1 MTDPTTALFTLAL
14 GLKDP
19 WAVQR
24 ADFDPVQRQ
33 LDLSVDFPRGSRL
46 GCPQCGSL
54 CPVHDTVDK
63 TWRHLDFF
71 QHQAFL
77 HARVPRVQCPTHGT
91 LLIEVPW
98 ARSGSGFTLLFEA
111 LVMTLVPH
119 MAMQRIAELVGET
132 DQRLWRIARHYAGAA
147 VEDRSLAD
155 VRAVGMDETAIARG
169 QRYVTVVAD
178 LERGRVI
185 FATPGHDAATV
196 AAFATHL
203 TAHGGDP
210 AAVTDAACDMSRAY
224 TAGIGQSLPN
234 AAITYD
240 HFHLAQLVGNA
251 VDETRR
257 AEVQAGGW
265 QRNLLAGER
274 YTVLRN
280 QATQSESQAF
290 MAKVIAMPALHL
302 KTGKAYR
309 MRLAFQDAM
318 ALRGDDGVTALSR
331 WCRWATRCGLP
342 AMKAVAKT
350 LADHWQGVTNFF
362 TSGYTTALME
372 SINSLIQAARARA
385 RGYRSIGNLV
395 AMIHLIAGRH
405 DLSAHGIAVL
415 ARRA

>member
-1 MTDPTTALFTLAL
+1 MNDPTTALFTLAL

-19 WAVQR
+19 WGVQR
-24 ADFDPVQRQ
+24 VGFEAEQRR

-46 GCPQCGSL
+46 GCPQCGAL

-77 HARVPRVQCPTHGT
+77 HARVPRIACPTHGT
-91 LLIEVPW
+91 LLVEVPW

-111 LVMTLVPH
+111 LVMSLVPH
-119 MAMQRIAELVGET
+119 MAMQRIAELVGVT

-147 VEDRSLAD
+147 VESRSLAD
-155 VRAVGMDETAIARG
+155 VRSVGMDETAIARG

-178 LERGRVI
+178 LDRGRVI
-185 FATPGHDAATV
+185 YATPGNDAATV
-196 AAFATHL
+196 ESFAAHL

-224 TAGIGQSLPN
+224 TAGIGRSLPN
-234 AAITYD
+234 ADITYD
-240 HFHLAQLVGNA
+240 HFHVAQLVGNA

-257 AEVQAGGW
+257 TEIQGGGW
-265 QRNLLAGER
+265 QRDLLTGER

-280 QATQSESQAF
+280 EATQSERQAF
-290 MAKVIAMPALHL
+290 MARVIAMPALHL

-318 ALRGDDGVTALSR
+318 ALRGEEGVTALTR

-342 AMKAVAKT
+342 AMKDVAKT
-350 LADHWQGVTNFF
+350 MADHWQGVIRFF
-362 TSGYTTALME
+362 TSGHTTALME

-385 RGYRSIGNLV
+385 RGYRSIDNLV

-405 DLSAHGIAVL
+405 DLSAHGIAAL
-415 ARRA
+415 ALRA